1 MDRFYLILLGII
13 STIGIIGIA
22 ICLIMA
28 VIDDREY
35 SIYDD
40 YEYDGNDRVQ
50 EDKMIEIIAMF
61 IAIIIVAILAWLVA
75 TECANCGGTNSVDD
89 DRVQEDKMDGL
100 GLLLIALGLVA
111 ILVAIRSL

>member
-1 MDRFYLILLGII
+1 MDRFYLILMGII

-40 YEYDGNDRVQ
+40 YEYDGNDRV
-50 EDKMIEIIAMF
+50 
-61 IAIIIVAILAWLVA
+61 
-75 TECANCGGTNSVDD
+75 
-89 DRVQEDKMDGL
+89 
-100 GLLLIALGLVA
+100 
-111 ILVAIRSL
+111 

>member
-1 MDRFYLILLGII
+1 MDRFYLILMGII

-50 EDKMIEIIAMF
+50 EDKM
-61 IAIIIVAILAWLVA
+61 
-75 TECANCGGTNSVDD
+75 
-89 DRVQEDKMDGL
+89 DGF
-100 GLLLIALGLVA
+100 GLLLIALGIVA
-111 ILVAIRSL
+111 VIVAIRSLTK